1 MNVWA
6 YNVRGSLEWKA
17 TTDKEQAKKMA
28 ESPRFEVRPTREA
41 EPAAPVDARD
51 ASALPSEYLLAKLAM
66 VIPLFQEA
74 RDALAALRED
84 QRVRHGISKT
94 LAARMDVAGTFT
106 QDDWRKQ
113 FPERAAIARQ
123 AAAPVEYRQVRFGP
137 SSLRSTGSDL
147 PPQDKT

>member
-51 ASALPSEYLLAKLAM
+51 AQRQNDFALGRLQGIQQERALWELSAIAQAES
-66 VIPLFQEA
+66 Q
-74 RDALAALRED
+74 
-84 QRVRHGISKT
+84 ISNID
-94 LAARMDVAGTFT
+94 LD
-106 QDDWRKQ
+106 
-113 FPERAAIARQ
+113 AAIARQ
-123 AAAPVEYRQVRFGP
+123 AAAPAEGE
-137 SSLRSTGSDL
+137 
-147 PPQDKT
+147 K